1 MDTFKF
7 EEIVINFSIHFDDT
21 ANQRNLNTLIKEV
34 QATNP
39 SFQACQIRD
48 GNVTVCIT

>member
-21 ANQRNLNTLIKEV
+21 GNQHIVNTLIKEV

-39 SFQACQIRD
+39 SFQACQIRG
-48 GNVTVCIT
+48 GNVTVYVT